1 MKFVTRGMLYW
12 IRSIRPESGR
22 IGKWIA
28 NAHFSIRPRK
38 KIGMLIPMSETT
50 VPPWSTHVPRRFAVR
65 MPSGIPIVSAKIM
78 AESASSIVA
87 GNR

>member
-22 IGKWIA
+22 IGNWMA

-38 KIGMLIPMSETT
+38 KIGMLMPMSETT
-50 VPPWSTHVPRRFAVR
+50 VPP
-65 MPSGIPIVSAKIM
+65 
-78 AESASSIVA
+78 
-87 GNR
+87 

>member
-22 IGKWIA
+22 IGNWIA

-38 KIGMLIPMSETT
+38 KIGMLIPISEMT
-50 VPPWSTHVPRRFAVR
+50 VPP
-65 MPSGIPIVSAKIM
+65 
-78 AESASSIVA
+78 
-87 GNR
+87 